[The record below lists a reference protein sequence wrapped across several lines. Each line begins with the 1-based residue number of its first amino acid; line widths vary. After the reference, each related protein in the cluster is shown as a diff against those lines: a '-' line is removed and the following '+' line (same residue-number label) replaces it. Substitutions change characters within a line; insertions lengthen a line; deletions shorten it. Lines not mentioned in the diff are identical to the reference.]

1 MHPYIK
7 PENVFGDLALDRVF
21 WQPKI
26 LIDGKYYEKGLGM
39 HPPEDGI
46 AFVGYRVPKG
56 YTRFL
61 ALAGL
66 AWEDGNPYCKTV
78 GNARFRVFVN
88 NELAFASGLVYFG
101 LPVAIEIPVKEG
113 DIIRLEVEKGENDY
127 TCDHAT
133 WADARF
139 EP

>member
-1 MHPYIK
+1 
-7 PENVFGDLALDRVF
+7 
-21 WQPKI
+21 
-26 LIDGKYYEKGLGM
+26 M
-39 HPPEDGI
+39 HPPEVGI

-56 YTRFL
+56 YTQFL

-66 AWEDGNPYCKTV
+66 AWEDENPGCKSI
-78 GNARFRVFVN
+78 GDARFRVFVN
-88 NELAFASGLVYFG
+88 NEIKFDSGIMHFG
-101 LPVAIEIPVKEG
+101 RPVAIEISVKEG
-113 DIIRLEVEKGENDY
+113 DIIRLEVDKGADDY